1 MSASDN
7 PKKNSGGHVDLGER
21 GTDKNGDSISLDR
34 RLFMKFTAFG
44 ACIDPIPAIK
54 ALENLGAD
62 GALYLDVNDP
72 QGIGILIMS
81 EDPDYFV
88 TSLRK
93 TLNEPPFSN
102 MCCKSEFEMLGRTYS
117 IGYETDL
124 VETLFARPQQR
135 ITNPDLHWAVWYPL
149 RRAKNFE
156 TLSVS
161 HKRRILAEHGTLGK
175 RFGSAGLA
183 SDIRLACHALHKN
196 DNDFIEPHNPTI
208 LTTPMGENSEEGKR
222 IWVENNLDISRERV
236 IMAPNPPGKSGWAES
251 DRILIDD
258 FYDTNIIPWK
268 AAGGIPVYHTSA
280 AQTIQMLKELG
291 F

>member
-1 MSASDN
+1 MSASDSS
-7 PKKNSGGHVDLGER
+7 KKNTGHHVGLGER

-44 ACIDPIPAIK
+44 TCADPTPAIK

-81 EDPDYFV
+81 ENPDYFV
-88 TSLRK
+88 TNLRR

-135 ITNPDLHWAVWYPL
+135 ITNPDLRWAVWYPL

-156 TLSVS
+156 TLSVN
-161 HKRRILAEHGTLGK
+161 HKRRILAEQRLEIRG
-175 RFGSAGLA
+175 AA
-183 SDIRLACHALHKN
+183 S
-196 DNDFIEPHNPTI
+196 PVP
-208 LTTPMGENSEEGKR
+208 ENKDG
-222 IWVENNLDISRERV
+222 VAFERV
-236 IMAPNPPGKSGWAES
+236 GFNRPIK
-251 DRILIDD
+251 
-258 FYDTNIIPWK
+258 
-268 AAGGIPVYHTSA
+268 YHSLRDA
-280 AQTIQMLKELG
+280 KGLQQAVA
-291 F
+291 